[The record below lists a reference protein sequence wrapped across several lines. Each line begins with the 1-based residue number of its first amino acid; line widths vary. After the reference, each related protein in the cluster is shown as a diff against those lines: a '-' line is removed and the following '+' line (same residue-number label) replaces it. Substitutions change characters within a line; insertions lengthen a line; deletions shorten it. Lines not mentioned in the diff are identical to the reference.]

1 MSEYLV
7 TVLLS
12 TYNHIN
18 TFEKAISSVL
28 SQKTTFPYKIVVCDD
43 CSTDGTSD
51 IVRKYATYPNVELVI
66 RDKNVGATRNIY
78 EAIKS
83 VNTKYFSILETDDYW
98 SRDDKLQIQVD
109 ILENNPDCSF
119 CAHNT
124 LMDYKEHN
132 FKDEYLKV
140 KKTKKFSLPKKIEH
154 GKYIEPHISSRLYRT
169 SCIDWNEIN
178 DSILLISDI
187 ASNFYYLTKGNL
199 YYIDEVM
206 SVYNVSGK
214 GIYSSAG
221 PYEQYYKSANC
232 IYRLNKALNWKYNYM
247 LAGFFT
253 SRLSL
258 TFFSYLR
265 LRYLTSGKNLETAYK
280 NVLNKFYSD
289 FVVKRKKKCL
299 FRLAF
304 PLSRHKRISLE
315 LVREKDYA

>member
-12 TYNHIN
+12 TYNHVN
-18 TFEKAISSVL
+18 TFEKAISGVL
-28 SQKTTFPYKIVVCDD
+28 SQKTTFPYKIVVYDD

-51 IVRKYATYPNVELVI
+51 LVRKYSTYPNVECII
-66 RDKNVGATRNIY
+66 RDKNVGAITNIFQ
-78 EAIKS
+78 AVKS
-83 VNTKYFSILETDDYW
+83 VDTKYFIILETDDYW

-124 LMDYKEHN
+124 LMDYKEHK
-132 FKDEYLKV
+132 FKDLYLKT

-169 SCIDWNEIN
+169 SCIDYNEVK
-178 DSILLISDI
+178 DPILVTSDI

-214 GIYSSAG
+214 GIYSSVG
-221 PYEQYYKSANC
+221 TYEQYYKTANC
-232 IYRLNKALNWKYNYM
+232 IYRLNKALDWKYNYM
-247 LAGFFT
+247 LAGFFA

-258 TFFSYLR
+258 TFLGHLR
-265 LRYLTSGKNLETAYK
+265 LRYLTSGKNLETVYK
-280 NVLNKFYSD
+280 NVLNKFYDD

-299 FRLAF
+299 FRLVL